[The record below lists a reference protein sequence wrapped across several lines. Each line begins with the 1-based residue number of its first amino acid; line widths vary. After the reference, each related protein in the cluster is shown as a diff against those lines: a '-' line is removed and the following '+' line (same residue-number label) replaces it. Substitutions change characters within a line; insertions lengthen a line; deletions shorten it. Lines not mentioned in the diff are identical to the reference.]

1 MLPETIYARFSS
13 QVEVAQL
20 STAVYNGV
28 EHIIVPVVGLVGD
41 EVIHSATADNPE
53 LVPSDVISVAPE
65 GWNGRPCVP
74 DHPKVNNK
82 YVSANS
88 PEVLES
94 RKFGEIFNSRF
105 EDGKLKF
112 DAYINPT
119 LADNIGSDATGIVS
133 KLQNSEMVEVSTGCF
148 ITVNKESGV
157 TLTGKEYSAVWA
169 SIVPDHLAFLTKSE
183 GACNV
188 EMGCGAPRINEKPND
203 KSKLSGNDIKT
214 IREVGGKVMKSPGFL
229 QRILSKLRL
238 NEIFDDGDS
247 DQDLRSVI
255 SKALREIEVNFD
267 YLCHVY
273 TDSGMIVYSLY
284 GYNNGNYNL
293 TWWRRSYTIDDDK
306 NVTFGADKVQVRPV
320 EKFELVVNESESEG
334 DSQISNS
341 EIDKNDKAEI
351 KGSEEENKEVKES
364 SVETL
369 QVNSNE
375 HTDCQCQKGEKN
387 MATASKVVVLKKE
400 DIISKLIANKAAPF
414 DESDKEHLEKFS
426 EKQLASLAESLDS
439 EEVEEETEEELEEVE
454 DSQEEPEEETEEK
467 YLSKAPKSIRDM
479 VNRHKQIDNDYR
491 EELIAALEETKQDVY
506 TKVELSAMET
516 EQLEKVS
523 KLLKVNSNDTRTSNV
538 PIRNFSGRGFPRVN
552 KAEDDV
558 YTNYPRPYDL
568 ALNSKK
574 AAKG

>member
-28 EHIIVPVVGLVGD
+28 EHIVVPVVGLVGD

-188 EMGCGAPRINEKPND
+188 EMGCGAPRINEKP
-203 KSKLSGNDIKT
+203 KLFDIKT

-229 QRILSKLRL
+229 QRILSKFRL

-247 DQDLRSVI
+247 DQDLRQVI
-255 SKALREIEVNFD
+255 SKVLREIEVNFD

-284 GYNNGNYNL
+284 GYNNGNYSL

-334 DSQISNS
+334 DSQISNN
-341 EIDKNDKAEI
+341 EIDKNGKTEI
-351 KGSEEENKEVKES
+351 KGSEEENKEVKEN

-375 HTDCQCQKGEKN
+375 HENSNCKCQKGEKN

-439 EEVEEETEEELEEVE
+439 EEAEEETEEELEEVE

-479 VNRHKQIDNDYR
+479 VNRHKQIDQEYR

-523 KLLKVNSNDTRTSNV
+523 KLLKVNSNDTRVNSNGSNIV
-538 PIRNFSGRGFPRVN
+538 RNFSGRGFPRVN

-558 YTNYPRPYDL
+558 YTNYPKPYDL